1 MKTKTRNV
9 IGWILTTLVTLFLL
23 FDSMGKI
30 MQVEEVLKASGEL
43 GYSGDTVFTIGV
55 ILLLCTL
62 FYVIPRT
69 SVAGVLLLTAY
80 FGGAVATNVIAGN
93 PLFSHVLFPVYF
105 ALLAWAGLALRNQR
119 IIQFINNKN

>member
-43 GYSGDTVFTIGV
+43 GYSGGAIFMIGI
-55 ILLLCTL
+55 ILLTCTL
-62 FYVIPRT
+62 LYVIPRT
-69 SVAGVLLLTAY
+69 SAAGMLLLTAY

>member
-43 GYSGDTVFTIGV
+43 GYSGGAIFMIGI
-55 ILLLCTL
+55 ILMTCTL
-62 FYVIPRT
+62 LYVIPRT
-69 SVAGVLLLTAY
+69 SAAGMLLLTAY

>member
-43 GYSGDTVFTIGV
+43 GYSGGPF
-55 ILLLCTL
+55 L
-62 FYVIPRT
+62 
-69 SVAGVLLLTAY
+69 
-80 FGGAVATNVIAGN
+80 
-93 PLFSHVLFPVYF
+93 
-105 ALLAWAGLALRNQR
+105 
-119 IIQFINNKN
+119 

>member
-1 MKTKTRNV
+1 M
-9 IGWILTTLVTLFLL
+9 IGI
-23 FDSMGKI
+23 
-30 MQVEEVLKASGEL
+30 
-43 GYSGDTVFTIGV
+43 
-55 ILLLCTL
+55 ILLTCTL
-62 FYVIPRT
+62 LYVIPRT
-69 SVAGVLLLTAY
+69 SAAGMLLLTAY